1 MKLLEQL
8 KRYLNISYEDQDT
21 DEMLKDILENGK
33 AIINDY
39 AGTELDYEQPGQAR
53 QLLFDYCRYA
63 RSHATEM
70 FEVNFRRDLMGLREM
85 TEVQYHAD
93 HYTDSFSDL

>member
-21 DEMLKDILENGK
+21 DGALEDILENGK
-33 AIINDY
+33 VIINDY

-63 RSHATEM
+63 RSHASEM
-70 FEVNFRRDLMGLREM
+70 FEVNYRRELIELREM
-85 TEVQYHAD
+85 TEVQHHAD
-93 HYTDSFSDL
+93 HYADSVSDV